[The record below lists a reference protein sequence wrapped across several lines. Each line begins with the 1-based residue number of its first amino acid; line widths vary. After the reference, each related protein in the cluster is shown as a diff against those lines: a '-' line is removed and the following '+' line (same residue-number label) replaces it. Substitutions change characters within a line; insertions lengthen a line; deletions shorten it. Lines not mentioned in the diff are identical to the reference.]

1 MLNDKINKLEDEINK
16 NTAPKWAININI
28 LFLTAIKDIG
38 NGAIHTNGGDIT
50 KQENIDKELLE
61 IVNSVITEL
70 LDIIS
75 VSYTHLR
82 AHETR
87 HDLVCRLLLEK
98 KKK

>member
-70 LDIIS
+70 LDIIYEHPIKS
-75 VSYTHLR
+75 
-82 AHETR
+82 ETN
-87 HDLVCRLLLEK
+87 LSILKSK
-98 KKK
+98 KFK